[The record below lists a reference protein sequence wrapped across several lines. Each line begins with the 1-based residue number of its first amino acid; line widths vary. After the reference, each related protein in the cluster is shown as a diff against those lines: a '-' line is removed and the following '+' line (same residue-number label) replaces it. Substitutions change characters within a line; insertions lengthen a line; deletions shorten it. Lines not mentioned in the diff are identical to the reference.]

1 MSKKDK
7 NLCPPLCVG
16 RLYSRRKNKKHVQ
29 YKACQMM
36 MSNMKKDAA
45 GKGGGLGTR
54 MLDLE
59 VVRMTLEQKRCEER
73 EP

>member
-1 MSKKDK
+1 M
-7 NLCPPLCVG
+7 
-16 RLYSRRKNKKHVQ
+16 Q

>member
-1 MSKKDK
+1 
-7 NLCPPLCVG
+7 
-16 RLYSRRKNKKHVQ
+16 
-29 YKACQMM
+29 M

-59 VVRMTLEQKRCEER
+59 IVRMTLEQRHCEER
-73 EP
+73 EPCRYLGKSTPSRGTASANVLRWK